1 MLVVRT
7 GWRALCSTVCKWY
20 IALFFSSLGGALV
33 LALILM
39 AVDPDASSTAV
50 CNEKGRDPEEEC
62 DPDFGMTFYWA
73 VATIG
78 TVGYGDVTP
87 HNQASRA
94 VIGVVVVLFFPW
106 YAIMSGTVASALI
119 TQKVSRDEPTLLGL
133 APPPRRRRVVLRT
146 LRALLPCALL
156 FCLFWA
162 LALLAI
168 APEFSNYMN
177 VDDQCGDYAEEEDC
191 EPGFA
196 TLLYFTLVTFG
207 VVGYG
212 EVTPQSDAGRMITA
226 LFILCCVPLY
236 PIVIGFV
243 TSELIDQRVVEAGK
257 AEVELQERVAG
268 GAFDGLISAPGG
280 AGAE

>member
-50 CNEKGRDPEEEC
+50 CNEKGRDPEEC

-177 VDDQCGDYAEEEDC
+177 VDDQWKRTASRGSRLCS
-191 EPGFA
+191 
-196 TLLYFTLVTFG
+196 LLHARHVRRRRLRR
-207 VVGYG
+207 GYPS
-212 EVTPQSDAGRMITA
+212 ERRGRMITA

-236 PIVIGFV
+236 PITIGFV
-243 TSELIDQRVVEAGK
+243 TSELIDQRVIQAGK
-257 AEVELQERVAG
+257 GEVELQERVSG
-268 GAFDGLISAPGG
+268 GAFDGLISTPAG

>member
-50 CNEKGRDPEEEC
+50 CNEKGRDPEEC

-119 TQKVSRDEPTLLGL
+119 TQKVSCDEPTCSGRAAA
-133 APPPRRRRVVLRT
+133 APPPRRAPEAARAAPVRA
-146 LRALLPCALL
+146 ALLPLL
-156 FCLFWA
+156 GARCS
-162 LALLAI
+162 
-168 APEFSNYMN
+168 PSRPNS
-177 VDDQCGDYAEEEDC
+177 
-191 EPGFA
+191 A
-196 TLLYFTLVTFG
+196 T
-207 VVGYG
+207 
-212 EVTPQSDAGRMITA
+212 I
-226 LFILCCVPLY
+226 
-236 PIVIGFV
+236 
-243 TSELIDQRVVEAGK
+243 
-257 AEVELQERVAG
+257 
-268 GAFDGLISAPGG
+268 
-280 AGAE
+280 